1 MFLDET
7 GLNIK
12 MCRLY
17 GRALKGK
24 RCLSAVPH
32 AHWHPA
38 TFIAALRHDRFTA
51 SFSTPSNAYGFWKH
65 FPFLFGPPSSPLFP
79 LKPSKFTSPLL
90 FRSPKKLILLLTELL
105 TCNIVNTAPFFL
117 KLNL

>member
-1 MFLDET
+1 MHQHYITKTLPGFNHSKWESGQGAWDPKSLVFLDET

-51 SFSTPSNAYGFWKH
+51 SFSTPSNPYGFWKR
-65 FPFLFGPPSSPLFP
+65 FPFLFGPPSSPL
-79 LKPSKFTSPLL
+79 LPSKTL
-90 FRSPKKLILLLTELL
+90 
-105 TCNIVNTAPFFL
+105 
-117 KLNL
+117 